1 MPKLYRVPLWI
12 AVLTAFGCETGATDD
27 PVADTDMGS
36 TANASD
42 VDGTT
47 TAPSAD
53 SSGDPTGDSTAGP
66 MTDTDDPTTTG
77 GNPNAGMLDPDFGA
91 DGWVFVDVDEF
102 DEFGFGLAVREDDTL
117 IVGGE
122 ATTDAGSGD
131 FLVVQLLPDGQLDPA
146 FDDDGIATLDYA
158 SAGFQA
164 GRGVELD
171 GQGRIVVPGQHFDL
185 LAAARVL
192 ADGTPD
198 GDFDDDGMATTVDD
212 FASQMTFNGA
222 VGPNDEVAVVGQY
235 DFSLGVALFDSD
247 GAAIDTFDGDGLVA
261 TDFPGYD
268 EVVGQEVLFTA
279 GGQLLV
285 AGFALDTA
293 GTSNFILRYQP
304 DGQLDPTFG
313 EEGGYTLGTYGILHE
328 AQSLAELPDGSILIA
343 GLALVGMEEGYV
355 VARHAPDGTLDL
367 SFGTDGYVD
376 SLGMSRA
383 HDIAVDDDGSFYLA
397 GDLEGLGEST
407 DISVAKHMPD
417 GTPDPSFGNGGFA
430 VFDSGS
436 DTETVYAIE
445 FHGDDGLAI
454 AGHVRNDGFSDVAVL
469 RLFK

>member
-1 MPKLYRVPLWI
+1 MLKLFRVPLWL
-12 AVLTAFGCETGATDD
+12 AVLTASGCETGADDD
-27 PVADTDMGS
+27 PVMETEAGS
-36 TANASD
+36 TADASD
-42 VDGTT
+42 SGTPSLT
-47 TAPSAD
+47 SAD
-53 SSGDPTGDSTAGP
+53 SSGGSTGAESTSGP
-66 MTDTDDPTTTG
+66 ATDTDEPTTTG
-77 GNPNAGMLDPDFGA
+77 GNPNAGMLDPEFGEA
-91 DGWVFVDVDEF
+91 GWVVIDVDGF
-102 DEFGFGLAVREDDTL
+102 DEFGFGLAVRDDDVL

-131 FLVVQLLPDGQLDPA
+131 FLVAQLLPDGQLDPA
-146 FDDDGIATLDYA
+146 FDDDGIATVDYE

-164 GRGVELD
+164 GRGVALD
-171 GQGRIVVPGQHFDL
+171 GEGRIVVPGQHFDL
-185 LAAARVL
+185 LAAARLL

-198 GDFDDDGMATTVDD
+198 MDFDDDGMATTVDP
-212 FASQMTFNGA
+212 MTQAARNGA
-222 VGPNDEVAVVGQY
+222 VGPNGEVAVVGQY
-235 DFSLGVALFDSD
+235 DFSLAVALFDSD
-247 GAAIDTFDGDGLVA
+247 GAAIDGFDGDGLVA

-268 EVVGQEVLFTA
+268 EVVGEEVLFTS

-293 GTSNFILRYQP
+293 GTSNFILRFQP
-304 DGQLDPTFG
+304 DGQLDPSFG
-313 EEGGYTLGTYGILHE
+313 EEGGYSLGSYGILHE

-355 VARHAPDGTLDL
+355 IARHAPDGTLDL
-367 SFGTDGYVD
+367 SFGDNGYVD

-383 HDIAVDDDGSFYLA
+383 HDIVVDDDGSFYLA

-407 DISVAKHMPD
+407 DISVAKHAPD
-417 GTPDPSFGNGGFA
+417 GSPDANFGNGGVA

-454 AGHVRNDGFSDVAVL
+454 AGHVRNDGFSDVVVL